1 MIEVGEYV
9 RSNLGSIGKVTKI
22 EQSGIYKGLYDDK
35 ELITIDKNVVK
46 HSEDIID
53 LIEVGDYVNGYYV
66 EKVWEQVNYR
76 MAIDLRGSY
85 LGLSDDK
92 FIKSIVTK
100 EQFANIEYRL
110 EENK

>member
-1 MIEVGEYV
+1 MSKIKVGEYI
-9 RSNLGSIGKVTKI
+9 RTKNGYIGKYIIQQNINYIDTGKNYIGFDI
-22 EQSGIYKGLYDDK
+22 ENDI
-35 ELITIDKNVVK
+35 VK
-46 HSEDIID
+46 CSPNIID

-85 LGLSDDK
+85 LGLSDEK

-100 EQFANIEYRL
+100 ERFKESEYRIN
-110 EENK
+110 E